1 MPTKSFTSEFVYY
14 SKRPLFFQAR
24 NFSRVALISCYLFAV
39 RKRRTKRQNPTTF
52 VWLFGPPRRQAKSG
66 FFLPKLLLI
75 AVSSPPLP
83 TPPPPA
89 PEQGR
94 GERFC
99 LRGAR
104 CTPAIA
110 FPPHSRLYGGA
121 PAARPRPCPHPAAET
136 SRPPR
141 AGPPTPPPSLPGGC
155 SLAIVSALPPPRLR
169 GAERSGVEGG
179 GGRCAGLRQNNG
191 RGWGVRGAAAAAL
204 RLRGQGPL
212 LGPAAALRT
221 APLRCG
227 AARTIIGSWFN
238 HHQSRLAQTHQLEGL
253 AL

>member
-1 MPTKSFTSEFVYY
+1 M
-14 SKRPLFFQAR
+14 R
-24 NFSRVALISCYLFAV
+24 N
-39 RKRRTKRQNPTTF
+39 RRTKRQNPTTF
-52 VWLFGPPRRQAKSG
+52 VWLFWPPRRQAKSG

-104 CTPAIA
+104 CTPAVP
-110 FPPHSRLYGGA
+110 FPPHPRLRGCTGE
-121 PAARPRPCPHPAAET
+121 PRQRGRGRARTPPR
-136 SRPPR
+136 RPPDR
-141 AGPPTPPPSLPGGC
+141 LGAGPPTPPSPSPAAAASLLFPRCLRLGC
-155 SLAIVSALPPPRLR
+155 AVRSGAERR
-169 GAERSGVEGG
+169 GAEE

-191 RGWGVRGAAAAAL
+191 RGCVWGGVRQRPL

-221 APLRCG
+221 APLRS
-227 AARTIIGSWFN
+227 AA
-238 HHQSRLAQTHQLEGL
+238 AQRGP
-253 AL
+253 